1 MSDDENYK
9 YEVTIALNNPNLFLF
24 IDENGRFKVEGYSS
38 WCSTVWRG
46 LMDSTTPVKT

>member
-38 WCSTVWRG
+38 WCSTV
-46 LMDSTTPVKT
+46 